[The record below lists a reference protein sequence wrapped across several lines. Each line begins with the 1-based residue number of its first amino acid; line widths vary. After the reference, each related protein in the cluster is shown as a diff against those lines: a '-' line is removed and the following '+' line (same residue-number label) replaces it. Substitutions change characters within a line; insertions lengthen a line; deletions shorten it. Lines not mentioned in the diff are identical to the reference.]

1 MTDQD
6 TDQVTDQ
13 DNDQV
18 NGKLGLDVDL
28 KAIEQRKISV
38 FQWLDFMEIIIGNG
52 SFNLTFKMNRNSYT
66 TTKYWMKKLFLILEK
81 RKGHGAFI

>member
-6 TDQVTDQ
+6 TDQDT
-13 DNDQV
+13 DQV

-38 FQWLDFMEIIIGNG
+38 FQWRDFMEIIIGIG
-52 SFNLTFKMNRNSYT
+52 SFNLTSKMNRNSYT
-66 TTKYWMKKLFLILEK
+66 STKYRRKKLFLILEK